1 LKSTALAYPSVLY
14 FPFTYLIADILT
26 EVYGYAR
33 ARSIL
38 WLSLLC
44 SMIAAAVVQ
53 AALMVPAAAF
63 FKDDAAFHLVFST
76 APKIAVA
83 GFLAMFSGDICN
95 NYVLAKMK
103 VWTKGKQLWLR
114 FIASTVAGE
123 GVNTVLFYGI
133 AFYGVLPNNSLG
145 WSILMGWAAK
155 ALVEIVMLPL
165 TYPVVRLLKQV
176 ERVDF
181 FDYTTDFNPFVT
193 DAGE

>member
-1 LKSTALAYPSVLY
+1 MLY

-83 GFLAMFSGDICN
+83 GFLAMFSGDICTSRSRQDEGLDKREAT
-95 NYVLAKMK
+95 LAP
-103 VWTKGKQLWLR
+103 LYR
-114 FIASTVAGE
+114 FHCG
-123 GVNTVLFYGI
+123 G
-133 AFYGVLPNNSLG
+133 
-145 WSILMGWAAK
+145 
-155 ALVEIVMLPL
+155 
-165 TYPVVRLLKQV
+165 
-176 ERVDF
+176 
-181 FDYTTDFNPFVT
+181 
-193 DAGE
+193 